1 MSCMQFY
8 QQSDTFY
15 SCVYLLKDVEDVT
28 ADKEVSNKKAS
39 EETPPFCRNGDDDG
53 RQNNKIPLEVNR
65 EEHIIPKVDVPAPYV
80 GSGEDEKLDSVD
92 YSSNGSSPE
101 EEKERGDKR
110 ADDSAVDASAEL
122 SSEDGTAMLHVR
134 ESDWDADETG
144 EVVEEVSVKDHLNN
158 LSTNSPQFDELKEG
172 ATEDGA
178 DRVEE
183 QVPISDHV
191 VPRNEEEDSSIMSVP
206 VKVDHDAEISNIITD
221 SSSVCQPQTEDKMTL
236 DEEADFTVQGP
247 EIPPPEVENLPEH
260 SRNGIVSPEEYEDQ
274 KSVRVIDPEVS
285 DKGAVAADLDVVGN
299 IALLTADHVGN
310 TDATFLTAFTTS
322 EETSCPDMSLS
333 QGHHMEKDVSE
344 AGDATLMT
352 EDIVPS
358 LERSEKME
366 TDRSSASP
374 GGESDISSLAVSPDV
389 QDAGNEFAVT
399 TGDTV
404 DPVIECDLQTETQN
418 SLFADDVALSVVDE
432 DTKDL
437 VFGVRSQTFHSEHIH
452 WTQYETLA
460 TNEDMLGHEI
470 EDCYYRVMDQYATQ
484 IAVSVTSYTEDLKT
498 QKDVKTVIDVVE
510 TKEKAGVSIEKKEGE
525 NEEDYERTEISIME
539 ATMDHNEWVTD
550 NNYQVFPW
558 LNRLP
563 RDHTKTSQLPAEERS
578 AVTVTTSTDLPPS
591 TLSDE
596 NTENNKRVVAVQP
609 MPQKVNV
616 TFRIHYFTQSP
627 YQMVAITGN
636 QPELGNWM
644 EFIPLERAM
653 DGYWTAVMSL
663 PAESHVE
670 WKFAVLDKGEVC
682 RWEECGNRLLDTGY
696 GDDLLVHK
704 WWGLI

>member
-1 MSCMQFY
+1 MQFY

-172 ATEDGA
+172 
-178 DRVEE
+178 
-183 QVPISDHV
+183 
-191 VPRNEEEDSSIMSVP
+191 
-206 VKVDHDAEISNIITD
+206 
-221 SSSVCQPQTEDKMTL
+221 
-236 DEEADFTVQGP
+236 
-247 EIPPPEVENLPEH
+247 
-260 SRNGIVSPEEYEDQ
+260 
-274 KSVRVIDPEVS
+274 
-285 DKGAVAADLDVVGN
+285 
-299 IALLTADHVGN
+299 
-310 TDATFLTAFTTS
+310 
-322 EETSCPDMSLS
+322 
-333 QGHHMEKDVSE
+333 
-344 AGDATLMT
+344 
-352 EDIVPS
+352 
-358 LERSEKME
+358 
-366 TDRSSASP
+366 
-374 GGESDISSLAVSPDV
+374 
-389 QDAGNEFAVT
+389 
-399 TGDTV
+399 
-404 DPVIECDLQTETQN
+404 
-418 SLFADDVALSVVDE
+418 
-432 DTKDL
+432 
-437 VFGVRSQTFHSEHIH
+437 
-452 WTQYETLA
+452 
-460 TNEDMLGHEI
+460 
-470 EDCYYRVMDQYATQ
+470 
-484 IAVSVTSYTEDLKT
+484 
-498 QKDVKTVIDVVE
+498 
-510 TKEKAGVSIEKKEGE
+510 KEGE

-563 RDHTKTSQLPAEERS
+563 RDQTKTSQLPVEERS

-644 EFIPLERAM
+644 GFIPLERAM
-653 DGYWTAVMSL
+653 DGYWTAVVSL
-663 PAESHVE
+663 PAESRVE